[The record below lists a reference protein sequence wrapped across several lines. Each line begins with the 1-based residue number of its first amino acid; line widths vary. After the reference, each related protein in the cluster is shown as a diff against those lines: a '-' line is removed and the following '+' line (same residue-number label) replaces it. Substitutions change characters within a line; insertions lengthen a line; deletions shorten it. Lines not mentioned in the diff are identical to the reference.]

1 MTVFPDTRRSALVT
15 GATGF
20 IGSVVTAHMAASGF
34 TVRAGTRRSPSS
46 AVSPEGI
53 VPTPCD
59 LDDLAQT
66 RGAVADVE
74 LVVHAA
80 YGDEVAMVAQCRT
93 LLQAMTEASVS
104 ALIYFSSIA
113 VYGDRTGV
121 IEEAMPAVGSLGAYA
136 RAKIEC
142 EALVSAWARDPAH
155 PQRRA
160 LILRPGIVYGTGSRF
175 WTDKLAERIA
185 AGAWGNFGRAADGP
199 APLVHVDDIGA
210 LIAEAG
216 HALLAGE
223 AIGWPALAILNVV
236 GPDTPAW
243 NDYFAALAQRIGAPK
258 LPSLGGMRLGLR
270 LFLAVAAKIGRR
282 FGLSGSKRAALAP
295 TRAEMAIFARDAVYS
310 TQAAESLGLAARIG
324 LDEGLARTVFPP
336 AQAKP

>member
-1 MTVFPDTRRSALVT
+1 MTLYPDTRRSALVT

-20 IGSVVTAHMAASGF
+20 IGSVVTASMAAGGY

-46 AVSPEGI
+46 TVSPEGI

-80 YGDEVAMVAQCRT
+80 YGDEAAMVAQCRL
-93 LLQAMTEASVS
+93 LLQAMTEANVP
-104 ALIYFSSIA
+104 ALVYFSSIA

-121 IEEAMPAVGSLGAYA
+121 IDESIPPVGSLGAYA

-142 EALVSAWARDPAH
+142 EALVGAWARDPAH
-155 PQRRA
+155 PQRRV

-175 WTDKLAERIA
+175 WTEKLAERIA

-210 LIAEAG
+210 LVAGAG
-216 HALLAGE
+216 HALLAGQSL
-223 AIGWPALAILNVV
+223 GWPALTVLNVV
-236 GPDTPAW
+236 GPQTPSW
-243 NDYFAALAQRIGAPK
+243 NDYFAAVAQRIGAQR
-258 LPSLGGMRLGLR
+258 LPSLGGMRLAVR
-270 LFLAVAAKIGRR
+270 QFLAVTAKIGRR
-282 FGLSGSKRAALAP
+282 LGLAGSKRAALAP
-295 TRAEMAIFARDAVYS
+295 TRAEMAIFGRDAVYS
-310 TQAAESLGLAARIG
+310 TQAASSLGLEARIG
-324 LDEGLARTVFPP
+324 LDEGLARTVF
-336 AQAKP
+336 AQPKL

>member
-20 IGSVVTAHMAASGF
+20 IGAAVTAHMAAGGY

-80 YGDEVAMVAQCRT
+80 YGDEAAMVAQCRT
-93 LLQAMTEASVS
+93 LLQAMTEANVP
-104 ALIYFSSIA
+104 ALVYFSSIA

-121 IEEAMPAVGSLGAYA
+121 IDESMSATGSLGAYA

-142 EALVSAWARDPAH
+142 EALVAAWARDPGD
-155 PQRRA
+155 PRRRV

-175 WTDKLAERIA
+175 WTDKLAERIV
-185 AGAWGNFGRAADGP
+185 AGAWGNFGRAGDGP

-210 LIAEAG
+210 LVAEAG
-216 HALLAGE
+216 HALLAGA
-223 AIGWPALAILNVV
+223 AIGWPSILVLTVV
-236 GPDTPAW
+236 GPETPSW
-243 NDYFAALAQRIGAPK
+243 NDYFEALAQRIGAPR
-258 LPSLGGMRLGLR
+258 LPLLGGMRLGLR
-270 LFLAVAAKIGRR
+270 QLTAVAAKIGRR
-282 FGLSGSKRAALAP
+282 VGLAGSKRAALAP
-295 TRAEMAIFARDAVYS
+295 TRAEMAIFGRDAVYS
-310 TQAAESLGLAARIG
+310 TRAATDLGLASRIG
-324 LDEGLARTVFPP
+324 LDEGLARTVFP
-336 AQAKP
+336 QAKL

>member
-1 MTVFPDTRRSALVT
+1 MPVFPDTRRSALVT

-20 IGSVVTAHMAASGF
+20 IGSVVTAHMAAGGF

-66 RGAVADVE
+66 RGAVAEVE

-80 YGDEVAMVAQCRT
+80 YGDEAAMVAQCRT
-93 LLQAMTEASVS
+93 LLQAMTEANVS
-104 ALIYFSSIA
+104 ALVYFSSIA

-121 IEEAMPAVGSLGAYA
+121 IDESLPAEGSLGVYA

-142 EALVSAWARDPAH
+142 EALVAAWARDPAH
-155 PQRRA
+155 PRRRV

-175 WTDKLAERIA
+175 WNDKLAERIS
-185 AGAWGNFGRAADGP
+185 AGAWGNFGRAGEGP
-199 APLVHVDDIGA
+199 APLVHVDDVGA
-210 LIAEAG
+210 LVTEAG
-216 HALLAGE
+216 HGLLAGA
-223 AIGWPALAILNVV
+223 AIGWPPFAVLNVV
-236 GPDTPAW
+236 GPEKPSW

-270 LFLAVAAKIGRR
+270 QFLAVAAKIGRR
-282 FGLSGSKRAALAP
+282 FGLAGSKRAALAP
-295 TRAEMAIFARDAVYS
+295 TRAEMAIFGRDAVYS
-310 TQAAESLGLAARIG
+310 TQAAANLGLSARIG
-324 LDEGLARTVFPP
+324 LDEGLARTVFP
-336 AQAKP
+336 QAKP